1 MINLHHQHQTQ
12 QGSVIF
18 KETVLSYKSKRNL
31 INYFINNNN
40 TAILPSTTSTRRG
53 LDRPLLTLVSNLS
66 QTWAILKLC
75 FCWLRLLWGCMWCI
89 ETALFVIWCYLIESN
104 WILSLSNAIFHH
116 VPSTLDIYI
125 YYILLCGNVIQTFK
139 LERQSFDFWSTPLK

>member
-1 MINLHHQHQTQ
+1 MFTVKFSQENVMINLHHQHQTQ

-53 LDRPLLTLVSNLS
+53 LDRPLLTLVSNS
-66 QTWAILKLC
+66 PKAQEV
-75 FCWLRLLWGCMWCI
+75 R
-89 ETALFVIWCYLIESN
+89 
-104 WILSLSNAIFHH
+104 
-116 VPSTLDIYI
+116 
-125 YYILLCGNVIQTFK
+125 
-139 LERQSFDFWSTPLK
+139 